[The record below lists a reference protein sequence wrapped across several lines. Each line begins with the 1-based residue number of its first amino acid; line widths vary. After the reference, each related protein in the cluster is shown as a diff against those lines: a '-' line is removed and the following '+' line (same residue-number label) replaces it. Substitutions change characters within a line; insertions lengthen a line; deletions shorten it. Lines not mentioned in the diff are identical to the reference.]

1 MIAVKTIHT
10 QNPIIFSSPELDK
23 IQEMT
28 GFSESEILQ
37 NALDLYIQEVK
48 EDFEDLIEAKKALE
62 EIESGKQKLI
72 PAEEVYKE
80 LGL

>member
-1 MIAVKTIHT
+1 MVAVQSAKKQDTV
-10 QNPIIFSSPELDK
+10 IFSSPELDE
-23 IQEMT
+23 IQKMT

-48 EDFEDLIEAKKALE
+48 EDFEDLIEAKQILSD
-62 EIESGKQKLI
+62 IESGKEKLYTLD
-72 PAEEVYKE
+72 EVKKE